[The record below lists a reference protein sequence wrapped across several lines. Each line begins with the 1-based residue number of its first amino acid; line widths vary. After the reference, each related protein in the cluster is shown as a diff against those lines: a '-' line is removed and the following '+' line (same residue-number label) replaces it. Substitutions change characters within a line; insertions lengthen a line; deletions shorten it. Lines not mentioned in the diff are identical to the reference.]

1 MKKEIADKARQLFGK
16 NKKTVIITVIG
27 FIGIFL
33 IMFSELGG
41 KEKNESKNE
50 SLNTNMST
58 NEYCEYLESRIESI
72 VSSIDGAGRTK
83 VMITVSETTEYI
95 YAENDKENRKNSDS
109 ANDLSNQSDYVIINA
124 DDNDTGLLL
133 KTIEPKIRGVA
144 IVCDGGNNEFVQ
156 QQIYSAVSAVLNI
169 STSKISIS
177 KLSASEVNN
186 EK

>member
-1 MKKEIADKARQLFGK
+1 
-16 NKKTVIITVIG
+16 
-27 FIGIFL
+27 
-33 IMFSELGG
+33 
-41 KEKNESKNE
+41 
-50 SLNTNMST
+50 
-58 NEYCEYLESRIESI
+58 
-72 VSSIDGAGRTK
+72 
-83 VMITVSETTEYI
+83 MITVSETTEYI